1 MFIIKLNKKLDL
13 KMEQK
18 NNLYGFVVIGIS
30 FIIGVLIFT
39 TAWKSNQSSNQ
50 TITVTGSAKKEIISD
65 FGILRGTIS
74 SAYPSPELA
83 FKDLENQRRTLL
95 RFLDKNGFP
104 KDKVELF
111 TISSYPVYEIS
122 SSGVSTGRV
131 SYFVYNQRIEVSST
145 DVNKIKQLS
154 LDISNIIEEGVN
166 FAVEPPEYHYTKLA
180 DLKIE
185 IQAEAAKDAMTRAQK
200 IAEAT
205 DRKLGPMRSARM
217 GVLQITPKFS
227 NAVSDY
233 GINDLSSIEKEIV
246 GVVTASFQIE

>member
-1 MFIIKLNKKLDL
+1 MD
-13 KMEQK
+13 QK
-18 NNLYGFVVIGIS
+18 NNFYGYVVIGVS
-30 FIIGVLIFT
+30 LIIGVLIFT
-39 TAWKSNQSSNQ
+39 AAWKSNQSSNQ

-74 SAYPSPELA
+74 VTYSSSELA
-83 FKDLENQRRTLL
+83 FKELENQKRTLL
-95 RFLDKNGFP
+95 KYLDKNGFP
-104 KDKVELF
+104 NDKVELY
-111 TISSYPVYEIS
+111 TITSYPIYEIS
-122 SSGVSTGRV
+122 ASGVTTGKING
-131 SYFVYNQRIEVSST
+131 YAYNQRIEVSSN
-145 DVNKIKQLS
+145 DVNKIKKLS
-154 LDISNIIEEGVN
+154 LDISSIIEDGVN
-166 FAVEPPEYHYTKLA
+166 FSVEPPEYHYTKLA

-185 IQAEAAKDAMTRAQK
+185 IQAEAAKDAMVRAQK

-205 DRKLGPMRSARM
+205 DRELGPMRSARM